1 MTARDIWDAMGVEL
15 NKVQAPS
22 LLIEDYNYF
31 INKAIQ
37 QYVNRNYNMYDMN
50 QQMSDNLRVLKST
63 QFLEPIKTKIDG
75 YTKYDTIDQSI
86 YEVELPADY
95 YHILNCT
102 VLFKA
107 NKTFKNYDCGEIY
120 RFPAARLTS
129 DMWSQVMNNAYMRP
143 SYRRPYFFIHNVNP
157 VITEA
162 GQSPKLPTNPYNG
175 DELGLGEGTDPEI
188 TIKNGKLKLTGLA
201 RKLHT
206 PEFNANTDCQEG
218 VKNLDDQVNK
228 YAGYRYGNASK
239 VRMELRF
246 GRDDVFTPIL
256 VSIDYLKTPQYIRLT
271 QKQIETTED
280 TSQIMEFP
288 DYVCQEI
295 INGLV
300 TLVMENASDPR
311 LATNPQINQTIA
323 MPGQQQQQSK

>member
-31 INKAIQ
+31 INKSIS
-37 QYVNRNYNMYDMN
+37 QYVNRNYNAYDMN

-63 QFLEPIKTKIDG
+63 QFLEPKKTTVAG
-75 YTKYDTIDQSI
+75 YSNYDTIDQCI

-102 VLFKA
+102 VLFRAK
-107 NKTFKNYDCGEIY
+107 KTFKNYDCGETY
-120 RFPAARLTS
+120 RFAARRLTS
-129 DMWSQVMNNAYMRP
+129 DMWSQVMNNAYMNP
-143 SYRRPYFFIHNVNP
+143 SYRRPYYFIHNVNP
-157 VITEA
+157 GITPA
-162 GQSPKLPTNPYNG
+162 GESPELPTNPYNG
-175 DELGLGEGTDPEI
+175 DEVGLGEGTDPEI
-188 TIKNGKLKLTGLA
+188 TIKDGKLKLTGLA

-206 PEFNANTDCQEG
+206 PEFNAVTDCQEG

-228 YAGYRYGNASK
+228 YAGYRYGNSSK

-246 GRDDVFTPIL
+246 GSDDIFEPVL
-256 VSIDYLKTPQYIRLT
+256 VTVDYLKTPQHIRLT
-271 QKQIETTED
+271 RRQIETTED
-280 TSQIMEFP
+280 TSQVMEFP

-311 LATNPQINQTIA
+311 IATNPQINQTIA
-323 MPGQQQQQSK
+323 MPGQQQQSK